1 MHKKEP
7 WSAGKN
13 PYDVCQGSFFN
24 SAYSAADSLSVSVSS
39 SATLKEVS
47 IANAVFLKS
56 SSSVGAQLMV

>member
-39 SATLKEVS
+39 SATLKEVALQMRS
-47 IANAVFLKS
+47 L
-56 SSSVGAQLMV
+56 